1 MQGLPQRWRVQG
13 ALQPALAELGPSTPC
28 SRGLGVMLHL
38 GGSEWGQGRRKNPGS
53 LLARLEPG

>member
-13 ALQPALAELGPSTPC
+13 TLQAALAELGPSTPC

-38 GGSEWGQGRRKNPGS
+38 GW
-53 LLARLEPG
+53 L